1 MNACMSTKIALAFT
15 FGSASNINLRPST
28 KTIPSPFTV
37 WTRSATWSFH
47 DKNLNP
53 FFCRT
58 EVDMNYGCT
67 RFWRVMCAVSCV
79 PKWWVFRSNL
89 KFFVQVLFSFTR
101 TLKEK
106 IMILI
111 TLIVVYQQ
119 CIHCARFFACW
130 LKLADTN
137 DKQKL
142 HR

>member
-1 MNACMSTKIALAFT
+1 MSTRIALAFT

-53 FFCRT
+53 FLCRT

-67 RFWRVMCAVSCV
+67 RFWRVMCAVCQNGGCSV
-79 PKWWVFRSNL
+79 QI
-89 KFFVQVLFSFTR
+89 KFFVQFLFSFTR